1 MPKRARELG
10 ALEVSRLRDKGLY
23 AVGGVPG
30 LHLQVAD
37 PARSWILRTTVG
49 SKRRDIGLGGFPA
62 VTLAQARE
70 KARQAREAIEQ
81 GQDPVL
87 LRQRAASALRAS
99 QASAITF
106 SEATRLFLDAKS
118 DEWRSAIHRRQWVNT
133 LQTYAAPHIGTML
146 VADVRQEHVLNVLQP
161 IWRTKT
167 ETASRLRGR
176 IEQVIDWATV
186 RGYRQG
192 DNPARWKGHL
202 SALLPKPGKITT
214 VEHHKAVAID
224 DMPAFMADLRKRDGN
239 GARALELLILT
250 AARSGEVRGATW
262 TELDLEAALWTIPAS
277 RMKAQKEHRVPLSK
291 RAIKL
296 IESVP
301 RVANCELVFPGNL
314 NKPLSDMTLT
324 AVMRR
329 AGITA
334 VPHGFRSTFRDWA
347 AERTNYPADLAEMAL
362 AHTIESKV
370 EEAYRRGD
378 MLAKRANMMAA
389 WASFCEKP
397 PIAKGS
403 VVPLKRRVAG

>member
-1 MPKRARELG
+1 M
-10 ALEVSRLRDKGLY
+10 
-23 AVGGVPG
+23 GGVPG
-30 LHLQVAD
+30 LYLQVAD
-37 PARSWILRTTVG
+37 PARSWILRATVG

-70 KARQAREAIEQ
+70 KARQARESIEQ
-81 GQDPVL
+81 GHDPVL
-87 LRQRAASALRAS
+87 LRQRAASTLRAA

-106 SEATRLFLDAKS
+106 SDATRLFLDAKS
-118 DEWRSAIHRRQWVNT
+118 DEWRSPIHRRQWVNT
-133 LQTYAAPHIGTML
+133 LETYAAPNIGTML
-146 VADVRQEHVLNVLQP
+146 VSDVRQEHVLSILQP

-176 IEQVIDWATV
+176 IEQIIDWATV

-202 SALLPKPGKITT
+202 SALLPKPSKITA
-214 VEHHKAVAID
+214 VVHHEALPID

-250 AARSGEVRGATW
+250 ATRSGEIRGATW
-262 TELDLEAALWTIPAS
+262 NEVDIQAGLWTIPAS

-291 RAIKL
+291 PAIRL
-296 IESVP
+296 LESLP
-301 RVANCELVFPGNL
+301 RIADCNLVFPGNL

-347 AERTNYPADLAEMAL
+347 AERTSYPSDLAEMAL
-362 AHTIESKV
+362 AHTIDNKV

-389 WASFCEKP
+389 WAGFCEKAAT
-397 PIAKGS
+397 AKGY
-403 VVPLKRRVAG
+403 VVSMKKRAAA